1 MARKQL
7 GTVMSGVLVFNDGTE
22 ERFDTLTID
31 GDVVRARDELAGT
44 VHLFARNYV
53 IRVDMARDIVVP
65 ERVDN
70 TEWYAQAAN
79 ELEWLMLTEFSVRS
93 AHLIPAARVL
103 AKKHASGTFGRD
115 MAIKRMRR
123 AVDAAAKD
131 YKAIHGSMTQTV
143 EQMFPVGDRDRV
155 AEVLV
160 DYVLRSLRANQ
171 PFWE

>member
-7 GTVMSGVLVFNDGTE
+7 GAVMSGVLVFNDGTE

-31 GDVVRARDELAGT
+31 GDVVRASDELAGT

-79 ELEWLMLTEFSVRS
+79 ELEWYCLTESAVRN
-93 AHLIPAARVL
+93 AYLVPHARDI
-103 AKKHASGTFGRD
+103 ARKHNAGTFHREYG
-115 MAIKRMRR
+115 IHRMRR
-123 AVDAAAKD
+123 AVDAAAKE
-131 YKAIHGSMTQTV
+131 YKATHGSMTQTW

-160 DYVLRSLRANQ
+160 DYVLRSLRADQ